1 MSTSSCPS
9 SPLTDDEKVAMRA
22 SREDQLRETF
32 REAIVRDLLTIY
44 ISSASAENPVD
55 ELLASMDV
63 ALGVDR
69 RKIFLEVL
77 KEAAETIE
85 RACDDRAATD
95 TLQNG

>member
-1 MSTSSCPS
+1 MSTSSCLS
-9 SPLTDDEKVAMRA
+9 SPLTDDEKSGMRA

-44 ISSASAENPVD
+44 TSTGATENPVD

-63 ALGVDR
+63 AIGVDR

-77 KEAAETIE
+77 KEAALTIE
-85 RACDDRAATD
+85 EACSGGGTQDPV
-95 TLQNG
+95 